1 VQSTACEL
9 LPPTALSQY
18 KRLRGERPLR
28 RPVTHRGRAGGDG
41 TRERA
46 RRAARSS
53 RHRDVDSGRIPVEH
67 AGFRLPARLAD
78 RHQCEHGR
86 DDRADCF
93 AESRSSAAYRMF
105 YRVALRSHTRE
116 RAVARLSFSISLS
129 LSFGLLDRRLSDASY
144 DACAQQDIWAIHVS
158 LSPVIYGLFLLARQP
173 ITNCLSFSCRSVHI
187 CSVSPKKAG
196 APSGFPT
203 RARSLPTR
211 DPRPAQH

>member
-1 VQSTACEL
+1 MWTAAGFLLNMRAFVFLLVWRTGTSASTAAMI
-9 LPPTALSQY
+9 ALIV
-18 KRLRGERPLR
+18 LR
-28 RPVTHRGRAGGDG
+28 RVDPQQRTGCSIGLLWDR
-41 TRERA
+41 TR
-46 RRAARSS
+46 
-53 RHRDVDSGRIPVEH
+53 VSGRW
-67 AGFRLPARLAD
+67 
-78 RHQCEHGR
+78 
-86 DDRADCF
+86 RAC
-93 AESRSSAAYRMF
+93 
-105 YRVALRSHTRE
+105 
-116 RAVARLSFSISLS
+116 LSLSLS
-129 LSFGLLDRRLSDASY
+129 LSFGLLDRRLSDASH